1 MPSKQT
7 IMAITTPFSKKDLL
21 PQEEKLEVARHKSEL
36 FIGIPKETSF
46 QERRIC
52 LTPDAVS
59 SITNHGHRILM
70 EAGAG
75 KNASYSDKEYSDAG
89 AEITHD
95 TQKVFDCPMILKVE
109 PATIAE
115 IEMMKPQTIII
126 SAIQLKTRKK
136 EYFEALKKK
145 KITALAFEYIKDDDN
160 SFPAVKSLSEIAG
173 TASVLVAAELMTCGK
188 GGNGLLFGNITGVR
202 PTEVVILGA
211 GTVAEYAVKTA
222 LGLGASVKVFDN
234 SITKLRRLQ
243 NNLQQRVF
251 TSTIQN
257 KTLLKSLRR
266 CDVAIGSMRGK
277 YRTPIVVTEEMVSH
291 MKKGSVI
298 VDVSIDTGGCFETSE
313 ITTHENP
320 TFVKHGVTHYCVPNI
335 PSRYSKTAS
344 LSISNIITPYLLQI
358 AEDGGLES
366 AIRCDAGLKNGV
378 YFYHG
383 ILTNKNIGEW
393 FDLTYRDINLIVF

>member
-1 MPSKQT
+1 MS
-7 IMAITTPFSKKDLL
+7 ITPFSKQDLL
-21 PQEEKLEVARHKSEL
+21 PMEEKLEIFKQKSNL
-36 FIGIPKETSF
+36 FIGIPKEISY

-52 LTPDAVS
+52 LTPDAVNS
-59 SITNHGHRILM
+59 LVNHGHRILI
-70 EAGAG
+70 ESGAG
-75 KNASYSDKEYSDAG
+75 QLSSYSDKDFSDAG
-89 AEITHD
+89 AEITND
-95 TQKVFDCPMILKVE
+95 TQKVLSCPLILKVE
-109 PATIAE
+109 PATIEE
-115 IEMMKPQTIII
+115 IEKMQSKTTII

-136 EYFEALKKK
+136 EYFEALEKK
-145 KITALAFEYIKDDDN
+145 KITALAFEFIKDDDG

-173 TASVLVAAELMTCGK
+173 TASVLVAAELMIANK
-188 GGNGLLFGNITGVR
+188 FGNGLLFGNITGVP

-211 GTVAEYAVKTA
+211 GTVAEFAARTA

-243 NNLQQRVF
+243 NNLNQRIF

-266 CDVAIGSMRGK
+266 CDVAIGALRGK
-277 YRTPIVVTEEMVSH
+277 YRTPIVVSETMVEH
-291 MKKGSVI
+291 MKKGAVI

-313 ITTHENP
+313 ITTHECP
-320 TFVKHGVTHYCVPNI
+320 TFLKNGVIHYCVPNI

-358 AEDGGLES
+358 AENGGLET
-366 AIRCDAGLKNGV
+366 AIRCDSGLKNGV

-383 ILTNKNIGEW
+383 ILTNKTIGEW
-393 FDLTYRDINLIVF
+393 FNIDYSDINLIVF

>member
-1 MPSKQT
+1 
-7 IMAITTPFSKKDLL
+7 MAITPFSKQELL
-21 PQEEKLEVARHKSEL
+21 PQEEKLEIAKSKSEL
-36 FIGIPKETSF
+36 FIGLPKETSY

-52 LTPDAVS
+52 LTPDAVNS
-59 SITNHGHRILM
+59 LTSHGHRVLI
-70 EAGAG
+70 ESGAG
-75 KNASYSDKEYSDAG
+75 ENSSYSDKDYSDAG
-89 AEITHD
+89 AEITKD
-95 TQKVFDCPMILKVE
+95 TQKVFSCPMILKVE
-109 PATIAE
+109 PATVSE
-115 IEMMKPQTIII
+115 IEMMNQQTIII

-145 KITALAFEYIKDDDN
+145 KITALAFEYIKDEDG

-173 TASVLVAAELMTCGK
+173 TASVLVAAELMTASK
-188 GGNGLLFGNITGVR
+188 FGNGLLFGNITGVP

-211 GTVAEYAVKTA
+211 GTVAEFAARTA
-222 LGLGASVKVFDN
+222 IGLGASVKVFDN

-243 NNLQQRVF
+243 NNLNQRIY
-251 TSTIQN
+251 TSTIQH
-257 KTLLKSLRR
+257 KTLIKSLQR
-266 CDVAIGSMRGK
+266 CDVAIGAMRGK
-277 YRTPIVVTEEMVSH
+277 YRTPIVVTETMVEQ
-291 MKKGSVI
+291 MKKGAVI

-320 TFVKHGVTHYCVPNI
+320 TFIKNGVIHYCVPNI

-358 AEDGGLES
+358 AEDGGIES
-366 AIRCDAGLKNGV
+366 AIRCDSGLKNGV

-383 ILTNKNIGEW
+383 ILTNKTIGEW